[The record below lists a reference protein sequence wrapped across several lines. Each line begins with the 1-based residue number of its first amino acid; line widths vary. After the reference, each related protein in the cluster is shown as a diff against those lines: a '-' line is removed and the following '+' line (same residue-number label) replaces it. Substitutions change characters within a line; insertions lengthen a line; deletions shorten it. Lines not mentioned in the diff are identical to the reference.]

1 MKRSTST
8 DTKSKGALKSV
19 GGATGLGSPSR
30 GSAAGL
36 SLSPARIPEVDPI
49 DAAAH
54 LQLLGESLSL
64 IGHRLQETEVG
75 TQTDRQTQRH
85 TYTHTHT
92 HTFVVLPL
100 TGLLCIN

>member
-1 MKRSTST
+1 MKRTTST
-8 DTKSKGALKSV
+8 DTKSKGVVKSV
-19 GGATGLGSPSR
+19 GGAAGLGSPSR
-30 GSAAGL
+30 GSAVGL

-75 TQTDRQTQRH
+75 THALTHSLTHSLTDLI
-85 TYTHTHT
+85 THSLTH
-92 HTFVVLPL
+92 
-100 TGLLCIN
+100 

>member
-8 DTKSKGALKSV
+8 DTKSKGAVKSV
-19 GGATGLGSPSR
+19 GGAAGLGSPSR

-64 IGHRLQETEVG
+64 IGHRLQETEVC
-75 TQTDRQTQRH
+75 
-85 TYTHTHT
+85 THTHT
-92 HTFVVLPL
+92 HTHAHALYCNL
-100 TGLLCIN
+100 TYDFPFGH